1 MKVGTDMKDWWG
13 VHIAAG
19 FPGEENL
26 SDSAEEDEKE
36 EARARKSGK

>member
-26 SDSAEEDEKE
+26 SDAQEDEKE
-36 EARARKSGK
+36 KARKSGK